1 VASRSGYELV
11 LASAAV
17 EFFVGQT
24 KRRQRKILDRVHE
37 LAADPFLLP
46 DIRSTDSTG
55 REVFQLM
62 SDDFI
67 FDYWVDHSVRQ
78 VIVTDID
85 FIE

>member
-17 EFFVGQT
+17 DFFASQS
-24 KRRQRKILDRVHE
+24 KRRQRRILDRVHE
-37 LAADPFLLP
+37 LAADPFLVP
-46 DIRSTDSTG
+46 DIRSTDSTD
-55 REVFQLM
+55 REIFQSM

-67 FDYWVDHSVRQ
+67 FDYWVDHAAKQ

-85 FIE
+85 HVE